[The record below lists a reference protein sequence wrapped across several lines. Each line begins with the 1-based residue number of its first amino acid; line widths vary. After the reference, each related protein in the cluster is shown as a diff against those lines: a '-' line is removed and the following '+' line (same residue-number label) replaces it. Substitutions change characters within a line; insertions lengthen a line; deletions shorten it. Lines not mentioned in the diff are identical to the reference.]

1 MYSGT
6 TPALNNIVNTKKNEM
21 ILRNGSVFI
30 VKTYAAM
37 AVNITLKI
45 VPTTVLATLINNAF
59 NNVPCLNISL
69 KLSSEN
75 LRGKN
80 VIPPFCASTPELN
93 AKAKIL
99 ISGNIIVI
107 TKPIMIINEMM
118 RMTIALL
125 SWDIFIV

>member
-45 VPTTVLATLINNAF
+45 VPMTVLATLINNAF

-80 VIPPFCASTPELN
+80 VIPPFAHRHRN
-93 AKAKIL
+93 
-99 ISGNIIVI
+99 
-107 TKPIMIINEMM
+107 
-118 RMTIALL
+118 
-125 SWDIFIV
+125 